1 MKYSQGGDSLS
12 FKESILEGKK
22 KSLTCSVARLH
33 SASWLDVAGSEKN
46 VFAVIGPYGF
56 LLAVQRRGGGRLKKK
71 KERKK
76 ERNSWCY
83 GHRNQPQKHC
93 VLLAWKKKA
102 AGENPGRE
110 T

>member
-71 KERKK
+71 KRKK
-76 ERNSWCY
+76 ERKKQLVLW
-83 GHRNQPQKHC
+83 PQEP
-93 VLLAWKKKA
+93 APKA
-102 AGENPGRE
+102 LCTACLEEESSR
-110 T
+110 